1 MKSHEMWNRCRSET
15 QRCPRRR
22 EFRRHG
28 LLRLAHVSSDS
39 QISYCIARTFS
50 KLRRKRGST
59 DGFTA
64 SFIKFVDPTIHTVG
78 FITVTL
84 LYATRN
90 PTRSLLRCDTDP
102 PCVTI
107 TATSHPASAAN
118 LSRTPSRAV

>member
-22 EFRRHG
+22 EFRRQG

-39 QISYCIARTFS
+39 QISYCMVRTFS
-50 KLRRKRGST
+50 KLHANVVS
-59 DGFTA
+59 DGFNA
-64 SFIKFVDPTIHTVG
+64 SFIKFADPTIHTIG
-78 FITVTL
+78 LITVTL
-84 LYATRN
+84 LYATRK

-118 LSRTPSRAV
+118 FSRTPSRAV